1 MWQAVATVI
10 TANGTEQIVEEI
22 FPRTDEE
29 WTNVR
34 HGAITLVEAAN
45 LLVMPGRR
53 VARPGEKSEFPGIEL
68 EPEEMEVLIN
78 DGREAWNR
86 GAAALHDASLAAL
99 QAIDAKDPDTLLEVG
114 GEIEMACESCHTRY
128 WYPNQVLPREVLIMV
143 KGHVLHS
150 MTVAL
155 VAVALASGYV
165 SAAAQSANLG
175 TIKGRVGLT
184 GERPGNVVIRMGV
197 DPMCRAI
204 NAGKRV
210 LQETVVTSADGS
222 LANVFVRLEG
232 SFPET
237 PVPTEPVVIDQRGCI
252 YGPRVVGV
260 RVGQT
265 LLIRNS
271 DALLHNVHSL
281 STHSNGFN
289 VGPASGGHGESISAE
304 RRRTHVAAHVRHT

>member
-1 MWQAVATVI
+1 M
-10 TANGTEQIVEEI
+10 
-22 FPRTDEE
+22 
-29 WTNVR
+29 
-34 HGAITLVEAAN
+34 
-45 LLVMPGRR
+45 M
-53 VARPGEKSEFPGIEL
+53 
-68 EPEEMEVLIN
+68 
-78 DGREAWNR
+78 
-86 GAAALHDASLAAL
+86 
-99 QAIDAKDPDTLLEVG
+99 
-114 GEIEMACESCHTRY
+114 
-128 WYPNQVLPREVLIMV
+128 

-165 SAAAQSANLG
+165 SVAAQSANLG

-289 VGPASGGHGESISAE
+289 VGQPVAGMVNQFQLKDEELMLRLTCDIHRWMRGYIGVVSHPYFAVSGRDGTFEIGNVPVGAYTIQTWHERYGDHTQPVRVRPGATTTVNFAYTGAE
-304 RRRTHVAAHVRHT
+304 RAP